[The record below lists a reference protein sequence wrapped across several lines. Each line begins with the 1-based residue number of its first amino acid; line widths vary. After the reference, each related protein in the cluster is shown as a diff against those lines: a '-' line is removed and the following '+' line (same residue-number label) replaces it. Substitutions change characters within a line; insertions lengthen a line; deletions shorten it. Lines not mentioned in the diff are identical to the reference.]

1 MTPLSLTLNHWSVVK
16 SRAHNLSIEVKK
28 GLWLTFCSSKWLT
41 FDFAWPR
48 EGTFDLTII
57 FEIKAIVFQEGPGSH
72 PDQQPYIITVWQDM
86 VQNTPPWV
94 KPWVR
99 EQKPGSRVLA
109 FHETP
114 KNKSKVKASSK
125 MKPPAQPSAPPK
137 MYPEI
142 EEPPKWPIPLPLP
155 YPQPQAL
162 MLGNPKPLV
171 VAGGRLTA
179 GTRCWRMQSP
189 DRLQWTC
196 PTSNPFSIDH
206 FLC

>member
-28 GLWLTFCSSKWLT
+28 GLWQTFCSSKWLT

-86 VQNTPPWV
+86 VQNTPPCV

-99 EQKPGSRVLA
+99 EKKPGSQVLA

-114 KNKSKVKASSK
+114 KNKSNVKASSK
-125 MKPPAQPSAPPK
+125 MKPPAQP
-137 MYPEI
+137 
-142 EEPPKWPIPLPLP
+142 
-155 YPQPQAL
+155 
-162 MLGNPKPLV
+162 
-171 VAGGRLTA
+171 
-179 GTRCWRMQSP
+179 
-189 DRLQWTC
+189 
-196 PTSNPFSIDH
+196 
-206 FLC
+206 